1 VLIINNDDVAQLLT
15 MPDCIRVQEEAF
27 RKLPF
32 GGAIH
37 RPRIDMYFPCDRE
50 DGYFRWGTMEGANDG
65 YFAIRMKSDIITW
78 PRDEAGNW
86 TEEKYCRESGTYCGL
101 ILLVSTRNAEPL
113 AFINDGVLQHMRVA
127 GGAGIGAKYLARKDS
142 HVIGML
148 GSGGMARTYLEAFT
162 CVRDIK
168 LCKVFSPTAAHR
180 EAFAQEM
187 SQRLGLEVRPVA
199 DAREAVR
206 GADILSSCTDSMQ
219 PVYDADWIEK
229 GMHLTNLGRREM
241 PDRAM
246 ERIDVVVR
254 QGTAGLQMRQTER
267 FQAERGLSPAAFLGG
282 TTEEM
287 KRIPEKNPQPGFG
300 GDSPEFMD
308 RGKGGDK
315 PDFAD
320 LVTGKC
326 KGRSSRDQVTFYRNV
341 GNQGLQFSS
350 VGGYVYAEAVKRGKG
365 RAISTDWFLQD
376 IRD

>member
-1 VLIINNDDVAQLLT
+1 
-15 MPDCIRVQEEAF
+15 
-27 RKLPF
+27 
-32 GGAIH
+32 
-37 RPRIDMYFPCDRE
+37 
-50 DGYFRWGTMEGANDG
+50 
-65 YFAIRMKSDIITW
+65 
-78 PRDEAGNW
+78 
-86 TEEKYCRESGTYCGL
+86 
-101 ILLVSTRNAEPL
+101 
-113 AFINDGVLQHMRVA
+113 MRVA
-127 GGAGIGAKYLARKDS
+127 GGAGIGTKYLAREDS
-142 HVIGML
+142 HVVGML

-168 LCKVFSPTAAHR
+168 QCKVFSPTAAHR

-187 SQRLGLEVRPVA
+187 SQRLGLEVRAVA

-229 GMHLTNLGRREM
+229 GMHVTNLGRREM

-246 ERIDVVVR
+246 QRIDVVVR
-254 QGTAGLQMRQTER
+254 QGTAGLQMRQSER

-282 TTEEM
+282 TAEEM

-326 KGRSSRDQVTFYRNV
+326 KGRSSRDQITFYRNV

-350 VGGYVYAEAVKRGKG
+350 VGGFVYAEALKRGKG